1 MRVSNRLSRTGATA
15 AIAALI
21 GLLAGCDGSSTG
33 TGTGAGSAG
42 ARSLPSAPT
51 LAREFLRDY
60 ATSDGRILRRDQGND
75 IVSEG
80 QAYGMILAEVAGQ
93 PGTART
99 IWSWTHAHLQRSDR
113 LISFHASS
121 TGAVLDTQPA
131 SDADVLTAWALLRY
145 RGTDATALHADGR
158 EIANAVLAQETVTTP
173 DGTTLLAAGPWATGS
188 PAALDPSYWMP
199 AVFNAL
205 ARETDDS
212 QWDTLSASSVQTL
225 RAITHGGRELPP
237 DWARLVGNL
246 ASPQRAPNG
255 SAQHLQYGLDAQ
267 RLPVWFATACTPS
280 GRSLA
285 ADWWSKLRIP
295 SRQPAIAL
303 SLDGTV
309 INSARNPLGDV
320 AASASAQ
327 AGGHVSTERA
337 LLAAAGGQAR
347 SYATYYGN
355 AWLALGRALLG
366 HTLGLCGS

>member
-1 MRVSNRLSRTGATA
+1 MRISSRLSRAGATA
-15 AIAALI
+15 AIATLGGL
-21 GLLAGCDGSSTG
+21 GLLSGCGGGSQTG
-33 TGTGAGSAG
+33 VSPAG
-42 ARSLPSAPT
+42 AKSLPSALT
-51 LAREFLRDY
+51 LARHFLRDY
-60 ATSDGRILRRDQGND
+60 ATGDGRVLRRDQGSD

-113 LISFHASS
+113 LISYHASS

-199 AVFNAL
+199 AVFDAL
-205 ARETDDS
+205 GRETADS
-212 QWDTLSASSVQTL
+212 QWNTLAVNSVQTL
-225 RAITHGGRELPP
+225 RVITRGGRELPP
-237 DWARLVGNL
+237 DWARLDGNV

-255 SAQHLQYGLDAQ
+255 SAQQIQYGLDAQ

-285 ADWWSKLRIP
+285 AGWWSNVRVP
-295 SRQPAIAL
+295 SRQPDIAL
-303 SLDGTV
+303 SLDGAV
-309 INSARNPLGDV
+309 INSARNPLGDI

-327 AGGHVSTERA
+327 AAGHVSTERA
-337 LLAAAGGQAR
+337 LLVAAGDQAK
-347 SYATYYGN
+347 SYSTYYGN
-355 AWLALGRALLG
+355 AWVALGRALLG